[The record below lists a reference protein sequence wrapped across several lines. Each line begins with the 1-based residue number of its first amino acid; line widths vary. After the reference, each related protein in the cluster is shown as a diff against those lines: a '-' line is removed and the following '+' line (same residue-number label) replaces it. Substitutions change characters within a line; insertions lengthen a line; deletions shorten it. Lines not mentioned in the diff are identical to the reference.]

1 MFLTNQPDETFITQ
15 FAELGIAD
23 TNEMI
28 TILNGFEQIAEIGY
42 EWYVNNNLMKR
53 TNTND

>member
-1 MFLTNQPDETFITQ
+1 MSLTNQPDETFITQ
-15 FAELGIAD
+15 FAELGITD
-23 TNEMI
+23 SNEMI
-28 TILNGFEQIAEIGY
+28 TILDGFEQIAEIGY

>member
-15 FAELGIAD
+15 FTELGITD
-23 TNEMI
+23 SNEMI

>member
-1 MFLTNQPDETFITQ
+1 MFLKNEIDETFITK
-15 FAELGIAD
+15 FAELGITD
-23 TNEMI
+23 SNEMI

>member
-15 FAELGIAD
+15 FAELGITD
-23 TNEMI
+23 SNEMI

>member
-15 FAELGIAD
+15 FSELGITD
-23 TNEMI
+23 SNEMI
-28 TILNGFEQIAEIGY
+28 TILNGFEKIAEIGY

>member
-1 MFLTNQPDETFITQ
+1 MFLKEQLDETFITQ
-15 FAELGIAD
+15 FAELGITD
-23 TNEMI
+23 TNEII